1 MGYEDLGAYQ
11 YLLRTAMEPGSR
23 DTSRERLAVLAA
35 YDAEHRTALVATLEA
50 FLLRRG
56 NISAT
61 SAALYIHPNTLRQRL
76 HRIAELAGIDLAKE
90 DWLKL
95 EIALKL
101 SRLRQRR
108 GDDPHMPG
116 PVRV

>member
-11 YLLRTAMEPGSR
+11 YLLRTVMEPDAR
-23 DTSRERLAVLAA
+23 DASRERIAVLAA
-35 YDAEHRTALVATLEA
+35 YDGEHRTALVATLEA
-50 FLLRRG
+50 FLVRRG
-56 NISAT
+56 NLSAT

-76 HRIAELAGIDLAKE
+76 HRIAELAGIDLATE

-101 SRLRQRR
+101 ARLHRR
-108 GDDPHMPG
+108 HGDDPHMPG
-116 PVRV
+116 GR